1 MSDVILVIP
10 CYNEAARLDAAAI
23 RGFVEVSP
31 RVELLFVDDG
41 STDAT
46 LDVLQS
52 LARDAPRCSVLR
64 QPKNG
69 GKAEAV
75 RAGVLAALERTPRYV
90 GYWDADLATPLPA
103 LRDFLRVLDARP
115 ELLLALGSRVQLLGR
130 AIERDRARHYIGRI
144 FATAVS
150 LVLGLRVYDTQCGA
164 KLFRVD
170 DSLPPLFRAAFNTR
184 WVFDVEVLA
193 RMIAAR
199 GGDRAAT
206 AAVMYEMP
214 LLEWRDVSGSKV
226 RWVDGIRAFADV
238 VRIWG
243 RYLAPGRRATARET
257 LHAA

>member
-10 CYNEAARLDAAAI
+10 CYNEAARLDVPVI
-23 RGFVEVSP
+23 RAFVEATP

-46 LDVLQS
+46 AEVLRS
-52 LARDAPRCSVLR
+52 LAAATPRCAVLR
-64 QPKNG
+64 QPRNG

-75 RAGVLAALERTPRYV
+75 RAGVLAALERRPRYV

-103 LRDFLRVLDARP
+103 LRDFLRVLDDRA
-115 ELLLALGSRVQLLGR
+115 ELQLALGSRVQLLGR
-130 AIERDRARHYIGRI
+130 TVVRGRARHYIGRV
-144 FATAVS
+144 FATVVS
-150 LVLGLRVYDTQCGA
+150 LLLGLRVYDTQCGA

-170 DSLPPLFRAAFNTR
+170 ESLGALFREPFRTR

-199 GGDRAAT
+199 GGDRART

-214 LLEWRDVSGSKV
+214 LQEWRDVHGSKV
-226 RWVDGIRAFADV
+226 RWVDGFRAFLDL
-238 VRIWG
+238 VRVWF
-243 RYLAPGRRATARET
+243 RYLAPGRRAGGG
-257 LHAA
+257 HAA